1 MDPKYNSDTDSDTD
15 SDTGAPMDTGAMS
28 PKSPGRTHLA
38 GIISEFG
45 QLPLEFIAASVMV
58 NLDDEMTKKN
68 HEERQENEDETNFFS
83 LAPNKAIGDDVDSQF
98 SASTPRA
105 QGVNLRTELTE
116 LRQFMDILKTKI
128 TKNSEQFFHELQ
140 EYMREEAPSIQVY
153 GNHPIVARLGQDML
167 VPMLSFYGIAT
178 KDAVS
183 RFIKPKIDKIS
194 QDILQMT
201 IDSFTTPAKFTPDK
215 FPGSK
220 VDFVAPTTANMV
232 WNIRLILNGNIFTLL
247 TFRIVAMNHVVF
259 EPQIPGVTRDC
270 FKHYLL
276 DTSKHVDP
284 KAMTLL
290 LQELGVS
297 VVSQELGVSVVS
309 QEDGNMYHFPHNLQY
324 LDDTQHRRILEQLKP
339 EVNAE
344 FASRLRITLQNYC
357 LHLCLAL
364 LSKACSDK
372 FNCVCA
378 MPNIDVKLFEL
389 INNEKDLQ
397 HFASY
402 VETFIDA
409 LDEPRLD
416 SKQSYMITAL
426 HNLVAN
432 SLDTSQTGETLAY
445 QKLFDGDVPGSGAN
459 TFNPIMRQI
468 TELIQIARILGIEL
482 QFSLCGGKM
491 IYELGKILREY
502 IDEQLEQRKQGKQ
515 DNLNMPDLL
524 IQVMMKLLNIPSDAD
539 LAVTLAGYIDLDPG
553 YVQSLLMFFTLCSQ
567 LGIKKIVDNVCTN
580 TKDQDL
586 FLKERSV
593 IGISIVG
600 GAFQLSST
608 RNSCNALEFLKDINS
623 SYIKANPILDDFF
636 EKNKPRLIT
645 SSSLASW
652 DLVPKI
658 PSGNYIVKISN
669 HIFDS
674 GYTPIQIPAIIYN
687 IKANLLQI
695 ADKISRY
702 SMSTDQGFS
711 SPIKV
716 LFDIFFT
723 LFSIENF
730 TNRAFVTQ
738 KINKELKRIAICA
751 SILFFHFQELL
762 QMPHLYPEGSPE
774 RGEITIML
782 QILGRVIN
790 YGYDTKITLISTR
803 IDDIMTDYASC
814 FVQLL
819 HLYNLDVVFY
829 SRVPGATLPVIGI
842 RNTLTSLEVKCM
854 HMIKSDGAPVQS
866 ERLLQDS
873 LQIII
878 TRGHEFLSTI
888 QKNRI
893 LASLIKL
900 KERVMSEDLTYKA
913 EGKFLTSIEA
923 FERFLH
929 GFPPVR
935 GFPQVHGFV
944 DILRDTPLV
953 DNLAPLLEVF
963 RNRELRLVELMQFKP
978 KVVVVSDMLLY
989 DSTNSSGLAISGEHQ
1004 VGIYVILSI
1013 FGVKFKSEW
1022 SKISLFTQMLFRELF
1037 YRNMVPACQSLL
1049 GINIS
1054 LIDPV
1059 KYRKSYENFIK
1070 DKILNDTL
1078 LDCEINVSA
1087 LQSLEIYYGSRSIQN
1102 GINMYRNPLLDVGFI
1117 YTPNADVL
1125 SFKFLSAVVLDNLM
1139 LGFYDKFEHLLHYD
1153 AFQPRAYDLLLK
1165 RLKEKFISFTKY
1177 GKEHIGIAD
1186 SVPILVNTFADMLL
1200 RLEQILKLEDLRHF
1214 IFSSELMNPPYSMV
1228 FEGKKTDTYKFL
1240 NLSPDQQLKWFNH
1253 LIELIAFF
1261 KKLSIIH
1268 SEHMEL
1274 CKRNIKEYY
1283 ELLFLLKNYLL
1294 PKREGHVDDGDDMGE
1309 EGDKLATHAPFAS
1322 AAPLAAVAAASSSSS
1337 KKAAAPSKKA
1347 AAQQAA
1353 AQQAAVE
1360 PPKPAASNKSMGVK
1374 KPAARGGPPEK
1385 PSPLQKKGGGS
1396 SNALKTMP
1404 NRYSKNAR
1412 TRKNKHKRKQ
1422 PCKYKKKTN
1431 TKNNNKKKS
1440 KSKNVTF
1447 KRRKRSNLH

>member
-1 MDPKYNSDTDSDTD
+1 MEHEYDSY
-15 SDTGAPMDTGAMS
+15 TGAPMVTDAPMYTGAMS

-38 GIISEFG
+38 GIISVLG

-58 NLDDEMTKKN
+58 NLDDEMTEQN
-68 HEERQENEDETNFFS
+68 HEEHEENEDKTNFFS
-83 LAPNKAIGDDVDSQF
+83 LAPNKTIGDDVDSQF

-128 TKNSEQFFHELQ
+128 TENSEQFFHELQ
-140 EYMREEAPSIQVY
+140 EYMREKAPGIQVY
-153 GNHPIVARLGQDML
+153 GNQSIVARLGQDML

-183 RFIKPKIDKIS
+183 HSIKPIIDTIS

-201 IDSFTTPAKFTPDK
+201 IHSFTTPAGFPD
-215 FPGSK
+215 SE
-220 VDFVAPTTANMV
+220 VDCTMPTAANMV
-232 WNIRLILNGNIFTLL
+232 WNVRLKLNGNIFTLL
-247 TFRIVAMNHVVF
+247 TFRIVAMKQIF
-259 EPQIPGVTRDC
+259 PPQPT
-270 FKHYLL
+270 
-276 DTSKHVDP
+276 
-284 KAMTLL
+284 
-290 LQELGVS
+290 
-297 VVSQELGVSVVS
+297 
-309 QEDGNMYHFPHNLQY
+309 
-324 LDDTQHRRILEQLKP
+324 P
-339 EVNAE
+339 ETPEYKN
-344 FASRLRITLQNYC
+344 I
-357 LHLCLAL
+357 HLCLAL

-372 FNCVCA
+372 FNCISG
-378 MPNIDVKLFEL
+378 MPNIDVRLFEL

-502 IDEQLEQRKQGKQ
+502 IDEYIDEQRKQGKQ
-515 DNLNMPDLL
+515 GTLNMPDWL
-524 IQVMMKLLNIPSDAD
+524 IKEMMKLLNIPSDAD

-567 LGIKKIVDNVCTN
+567 LGIKKIVDNVCTH

-586 FLKERSV
+586 FLKEQSV

-608 RNSCNALEFLKDINS
+608 RNSCNALEFLKDIN
-623 SYIKANPILDDFF
+623 IKANPILVQFF

-658 PSGNYIVKISN
+658 TSGNYIVKISN

-674 GYTPIQIPAIIYN
+674 GYTPIQTPEIQFN
-687 IKANLLQI
+687 IKTKLLVI

-762 QMPHLYPEGSPE
+762 QMPHLYPDGSTQMLYPEGLPE
-774 RGEITIML
+774 RQQITIML
-782 QILGRVIN
+782 QILTSVIR
-790 YGYDTKITLISTR
+790 YGYDPAFKLISGE
-803 IDDIMTDYASC
+803 IYNIMTAYASC

-819 HLYNLDVVFY
+819 HLYHLDVVFY
-829 SRVPGATLPVIGI
+829 SRVPGPTLQAIGPTLQAIGI
-842 RNTLTSLEVKCM
+842 RDALTSLTSLEVKCM

-866 ERLLQDS
+866 ERLLQGH

-878 TRGHEFLSTI
+878 KRGHEFLNTI

-944 DILRDTPLV
+944 DILRDTQLV
-953 DNLAPLLEVF
+953 DNLAPLLEDF

-978 KVVVVSDMLLY
+978 KVVVVSDMLLD
-989 DSTNSSGLAISGEHQ
+989 DSTNPSGLAISGEHQ
-1004 VGIYVILSI
+1004 LGIYVILSI

-1037 YRNMVPACQSLL
+1037 SRKMDHVCLSLL

-1078 LDCEINVSA
+1078 LAYEINVSA
-1087 LQSLEIYYGSRSIQN
+1087 LPSLEIYYKNHSIKN

-1117 YTPNADVL
+1117 SQSVYTPDATVL
-1125 SFKFLSAVVLDNLM
+1125 SFKFLSADVLDNLM
-1139 LGFYDKFEHLLHYD
+1139 RMRYDKFEYLLHSD

-1165 RLKEKFISFTKY
+1165 RLKEKFSSLTKY
-1177 GKEHIGIAD
+1177 GKDHIGIAD

-1200 RLEQILKLEDLRHF
+1200 SLSLEQLLTLDQLYPL
-1214 IFSSELMNPPYSMV
+1214 IFDSELMKPQYSMV
-1228 FEGKKTDTYKFL
+1228 FEGKKTDTVKFEE
-1240 NLSPDQQLKWFNH
+1240 LSKEQRFNWFTH

-1261 KKLSIIH
+1261 KNLSIIH
-1268 SEHMEL
+1268 RGHMEL

-1283 ELLFLLKNYLL
+1283 ELLFLLKKYLL
-1294 PKREGHVDDGDDMGE
+1294 SKPEGHVDNADGMGE
-1309 EGDKLATHAPFAS
+1309 EGYILATHASAASLASAPLRKTSAAEKKASVIASLAAVGQPKLAAAAVPLVSKSQTAVKILAS
-1322 AAPLAAVAAASSSSS
+1322 AAA
-1337 KKAAAPSKKA
+1337 KPS
-1347 AAQQAA
+1347 
-1353 AQQAAVE
+1353 
-1360 PPKPAASNKSMGVK
+1360 
-1374 KPAARGGPPEK
+1374 AARGGPPGN
-1385 PSPLQKKGGGS
+1385 PPPLQKKGGGS

-1447 KRRKRSNLH
+1447 KRRKRSNRH